1 MYLGAIM
8 KASENTPPGL
18 NLRKAKYMIKDLER
32 SSDVYGFKI
41 KYHPLFNKY
50 MFESLKVMR
59 LVCSV

>member
-41 KYHPLFNKY
+41 KYHP
-50 MFESLKVMR
+50 
-59 LVCSV
+59 